1 MPQLDTSQYGS
12 QLFWFFLCFA
22 VLYIFASRIILPRI
36 RNILNE
42 RKNVIDA
49 DLSSAASLD
58 DKIYTLQQK
67 TDSLRKDASQKY
79 QIKLDE
85 VSKDASVKRE
95 KMLLELK
102 EKIEQITEKSR
113 SELKDFIAKS
123 HAESEAAIKN
133 LSQKIKEKLFN

>member
-1 MPQLDTSQYGS
+1 MPQLDTTQYSS
-12 QLFWFFLCFA
+12 QLFWFLLCFA

-36 RNILNE
+36 RNILSE

-49 DLSSAASLD
+49 DLSSAANLD
-58 DKIYTLQQK
+58 DKLYALQNK
-67 TDSLRKDASQKY
+67 TDALRKDASQKY
-79 QIKLDE
+79 QTKLEE
-85 VSKDASVKRE
+85 VAKDAASKRE
-95 KMLLELK
+95 KMLSELK

-123 HAESEAAIKN
+123 RAESDVAIKN